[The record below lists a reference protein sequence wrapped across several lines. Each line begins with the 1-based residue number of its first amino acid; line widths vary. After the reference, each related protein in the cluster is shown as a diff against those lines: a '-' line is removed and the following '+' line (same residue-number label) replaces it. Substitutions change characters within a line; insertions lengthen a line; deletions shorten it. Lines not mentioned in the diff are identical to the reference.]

1 MHTFMTGCTDR
12 PRCMHPHEHTCM
24 HGDTH
29 IHGAY
34 MYRHISAV
42 NVCWHHNCTCVQVCS
57 LHSHTCNECMRDITY
72 TCMCIYMYVCVY
84 MHGAHTYMHL
94 CAYIQCGTHH
104 ACYLHLHVCAHGSHL
119 YLCVPVL
126 YTCTHVHVYAFL
138 KPF

>member
-94 CAYIQCGTHH
+94 CAYIQCGYTSCLLLTS
-104 ACYLHLHVCAHGSHL
+104 ACVCTWFTPVLVRACPLYLHTCARVCLSEA
-119 YLCVPVL
+119 
-126 YTCTHVHVYAFL
+126 
-138 KPF
+138 